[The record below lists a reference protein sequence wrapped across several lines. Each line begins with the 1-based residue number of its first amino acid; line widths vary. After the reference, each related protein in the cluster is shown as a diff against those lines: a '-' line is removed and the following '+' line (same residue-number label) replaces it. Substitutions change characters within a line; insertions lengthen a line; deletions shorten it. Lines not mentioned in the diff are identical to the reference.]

1 MTKPIIA
8 LDFASYAQ
16 VEAFFKTFSKRGY
29 IVRQSRYGTFLLRRS
44 APSGTSKT

>member
-16 VEAFFKTFSKRGY
+16 VEAFLKHFPKGDTLSVKVGMEL
-29 IVRQSRYGTFLLRRS
+29 FLLRRS